1 MKKIL
6 LLLLFVT
13 IFSFISCV
21 SSNDALFQGN
31 LTISNRS
38 YDTIEGTTTVN
49 QLKIRTLGSMGVY
62 RHTLLF
68 LEYITPGST
77 FYTIDVWYDG
87 QGWRFYENIDLK
99 LDAQIYNFLIDN
111 PRRDVI
117 SGSRVQEK
125 LSKVLSDTLVNE
137 IQQASSLTVG
147 VSTNLFVITPEE
159 LAVIKDFLAN

>member
-1 MKKIL
+1 
-6 LLLLFVT
+6 
-13 IFSFISCV
+13 
-21 SSNDALFQGN
+21 
-31 LTISNRS
+31 
-38 YDTIEGTTTVN
+38 
-49 QLKIRTLGSMGVY
+49 MGVY